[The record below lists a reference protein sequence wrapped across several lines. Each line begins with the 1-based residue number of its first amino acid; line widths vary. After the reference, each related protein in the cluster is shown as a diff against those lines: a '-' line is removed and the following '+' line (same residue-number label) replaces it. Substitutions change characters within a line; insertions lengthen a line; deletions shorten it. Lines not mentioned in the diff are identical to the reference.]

1 MRPSAAAE
9 EDPVADQPDD
19 SNDPIAW
26 RGVAQ
31 DTPVRSSEGEEVGT
45 LSDMLGS
52 DQEDIFHGIVVHL
65 GRVGRHVFVAA
76 DDVTLM
82 TRSHV
87 DVSHTSAELHAL
99 PEHDEER
106 QFDLGMVGFFRRH
119 VGWKREKDR

>member
-1 MRPSAAAE
+1 
-9 EDPVADQPDD
+9 
-19 SNDPIAW
+19 
-26 RGVAQ
+26 
-31 DTPVRSSEGEEVGT
+31 
-45 LSDMLGS
+45 
-52 DQEDIFHGIVVHL
+52 
-65 GRVGRHVFVAA
+65 VGRHVFVAA

>member
-1 MRPSAAAE
+1 M
-9 EDPVADQPDD
+9 ADESDD

-31 DTPVRSSEGEEVGT
+31 DTPVRSSDGEEVGT

-52 DQEDIFHGIVVHL
+52 DREDIFHGIVVHL
-65 GRVGRHVFVAA
+65 GRLGHHVFVAA
-76 DDVTLM
+76 DDVVLM

-87 DVSHTSAELHAL
+87 DVSQTSAELHAL

-106 QFDLGMVGFFRRH
+106 QFDLGTVGFFRKRA
-119 VGWKREKDR
+119 GWKREKDR